1 MAEKQNQ
8 QEKIPGKAGWSP
20 EETALLFEE
29 IDRAVAQEQP
39 IRRAFEVVAQKTGR
53 RPNSIRNYYYTKLR
67 EEPGRG
73 KAAFIPF
80 GEQEQRRLVE
90 AMLLGQAEGKS
101 VRSIAASLGGGERK
115 AMLRYQNKYRGLLRG
130 NPGYIEKVLQEL
142 RDAGKLGPQDN
153 PLQKTRRRPGAEQTL
168 AELADNLAR
177 LGKDGE
183 AVLYGLN
190 HIVWAAIQKENSQ
203 ETRLLSQLAVQ
214 RARNQELERQLL
226 ALREQSHA
234 AFSEELPPEI

>member
-1 MAEKQNQ
+1 MAEQQNQ

-29 IDRAVAQEQP
+29 IDRAAAQEQP

-53 RPNSIRNYYYTKLR
+53 RPNSIRNYYYAKLR

-80 GEQEQRRLVE
+80 GEQEQHHLVE

-101 VRSIAASLGGGERK
+101 VRSIAAKLGNGEKK
-115 AMLRYQNKYRGLLRG
+115 AMLRYQNKYRGLLRS
-130 NPGYIEKVLQEL
+130 NPGYIEKILQEL
-142 RDAGKLGPQDN
+142 RDTGKLGPQDN

-190 HIVWAAIQKENSQ
+190 HIVWAAIQKESSQ
-203 ETRLLSQLAVQ
+203 ETKLLSQLAVQ

-226 ALREQSHA
+226 ALQEQSRA

>member
-1 MAEKQNQ
+1 MAEQQNQ

-29 IDRAVAQEQP
+29 IDRAAAQEQP

-101 VRSIAASLGGGERK
+101 VRSIAAKLGGGEKK
-115 AMLRYQNKYRGLLRG
+115 AMLRYQNKYRGLLRS

-142 RDAGKLGPQDN
+142 KDAGKIGPQDN

-214 RARNQELERQLL
+214 CARNQELERQLL
-226 ALREQSHA
+226 ALQEQSRA
-234 AFSEELPPEI
+234 AFSEELPPEV

>member
-29 IDRAVAQEQP
+29 IDRAAAQEQP

-101 VRSIAASLGGGERK
+101 VRSIAAKLGGGEKK
-115 AMLRYQNKYRGLLRG
+115 AMLRYQNKYRGLLRS

>member
-29 IDRAVAQEQP
+29 IDRVVAQGQP
-39 IRRAFEVVAQKTGR
+39 IRRAFETVAQKTGR

-90 AMLLGQAEGKS
+90 AMLLGQAEGRS
-101 VRSIAASLGGGERK
+101 VRSIAAKLGGGEKK

-142 RDAGKLGPQDN
+142 RDTGKLGPQDN
-153 PLQKTRRRPGAEQTL
+153 PLQKMRRRPSAEQTL
-168 AELADNLAR
+168 AELADNLAL

-203 ETRLLSQLAVQ
+203 ETRLLSQLEMQ

-226 ALREQSHA
+226 ALREQSSA
-234 AFSEELPPEI
+234 AFSEELPPEV

>member
-29 IDRAVAQEQP
+29 IDRVVAQGRP
-39 IRRAFEVVAQKTGR
+39 IRRAFETVAQKTGR

-90 AMLLGQAEGKS
+90 AMLLGQAEGRS
-101 VRSIAASLGGGERK
+101 VRSIAAKLGGGEKK

-153 PLQKTRRRPGAEQTL
+153 PLQKMRRRPSAEQTL
-168 AELADNLAR
+168 AELADNLAL

-203 ETRLLSQLAVQ
+203 ETRLLSQLEMQ

-226 ALREQSHA
+226 ALREQSSA
-234 AFSEELPPEI
+234 AFSEELPPEV